1 MAKKKIT
8 TYNRILKE
16 FTKLNNKLPEDRK
29 LSIKERRK
37 IIKEELYPKFK
48 EVPKSKI
55 RVREI
60 KKNIL
65 DVYERIPPKEICDL
79 NYIDLSEY
87 AYIEWFSIDETIAEL
102 VPDCVFV
109 KVSAGEYGSTRIV
122 NTRDYE
128 YAKNGVR
135 KIVEAIRPI
144 AKNSSGKYVFS
155 AFQKLR
161 PRKKNDGTSDNYYLD
176 FILFEIDKKGRETP
190 MEDTQQTRYEVPKNK
205 ETKKIR
211 TEVRKVIENKIKQL
225 KSKKQKVKR
234 AKNTL
239 SKNIKSFNLLTEK
252 AEKLSTRKVTPKN
265 KSLLSKAKS
274 DARRQFLRAS
284 TLLEKYYK
292 EGKLTKNQYE
302 TAIKKLFKDFNQ

>member
-16 FTKLNNKLPEDRK
+16 FTRLNNKLPEDRK

-37 IIKEELYPKFK
+37 IIKEEIYPKYK

-55 RVREI
+55 RVRDI
-60 KKNIL
+60 KKSIT
-65 DVYERIPPKEICDL
+65 DVYDRLPPKELCDL
-79 NYIDLSEY
+79 NYVDLSEY
-87 AYIEWFSIDETIAEL
+87 AYIEWFALDETISEL
-102 VPDCVFV
+102 VPDCVYV
-109 KVSAGEYGSTRIV
+109 KVSAGDYGSTRVI

-135 KIVEAIRPI
+135 KIVEKIRPA
-144 AKNSSGKYVFS
+144 AKNSSGKYIFS
-155 AFQKLR
+155 AYQKLR
-161 PRKKNDGTSDNYYLD
+161 PSKKNDGTPENYYLD
-176 FILFEIDKKGRETP
+176 FILFEIDSKGREFP
-190 MEDTQQTRYEVPKNK
+190 MESTEQTRFELPKDK
-205 ETKKIR
+205 KTKQIR
-211 TEVRKVIENKIKQL
+211 NEVRKAIEDKLKQL

-252 AEKLSTRKVTPKN
+252 VEKLSTKKITPKN

-284 TLLEKYYK
+284 VLLEKYYK
-292 EGKLTKNQYE
+292 EGKLTKIQYDS
-302 TAIKKLFKDFNQ
+302 AIKKLFKDFNQ